1 MATES
6 KPGDRDPAGMDEA
19 SRREMDEFGG
29 EGPDEEDF
37 GDDEE
42 EEDEHFLT
50 DQIKEEAQK
59 QQQSLPDQ
67 VLMQWGAL
75 FKLSLS
81 DQRFLQKAIGG
92 DRLQELTNIGFD
104 LKTWEGSSYNS
115 DEYRQL
121 ESEIFTNEK
130 LDFLQCFTMTF
141 GYFY

>member
-6 KPGDRDPAGMDEA
+6 KPGDRDPEGMEEA

-42 EEDEHFLT
+42 EEDEYFLT

-59 QQQSLPDQ
+59 HQQSLPDQ

-81 DQRFLQKAIGG
+81 DQRFLQKG
-92 DRLQELTNIGFD
+92 
-104 LKTWEGSSYNS
+104 
-115 DEYRQL
+115 
-121 ESEIFTNEK
+121 
-130 LDFLQCFTMTF
+130 
-141 GYFY
+141 